1 MLGPF
6 SHAWSRASGPVRRLS
21 STTAA
26 RLVIT
31 LGTSSA
37 VAQPGPRS
45 LVDVTQLEYQGD
57 CVTRGPL
64 LAELRRWL
72 KQSGTLPSDLSVQVS
87 GHDAPSFS
95 ARFQIA
101 RGGVVVAS
109 REFSGDRI
117 QCHER
122 VQVLSSALGLALENY
137 LEANRARELAS
148 PQPPKP
154 HPRHEPAPS
163 FRAGSYAGGWVG
175 VGLLPRATWAATL
188 GAEAFKG
195 AWGLR
200 AGALLTP
207 AQTFPLGVGSAR
219 VQLLGGDW
227 AGCRQLG
234 VLPLTLAACLESRAG
249 LLRISGSDYDV
260 SLTSRDLFWDGG
272 LSSQLDVPLA
282 SRVSLYV
289 GARLGLTLR
298 ATTLVV
304 RAQDSQSLLVSRDW
318 PTFSYGALVGIRF
331 ALLSPPKNASGAA
344 ID

>member
-6 SHAWSRASGPVRRLS
+6 SHAWSRASRPVRRLS

-64 LAELRRWL
+64 LAELQRWL

-148 PQPPKP
+148 PEPPKP
-154 HPRHEPAPS
+154 HPTHEPAPSS

-188 GAEAFKG
+188 GAEAFIG

-207 AQTFPLGVGSAR
+207 AQASRLPMIYFDERSMAIPPPAPRPPGSA
-219 VQLLGGDW
+219 
-227 AGCRQLG
+227 AA
-234 VLPLTLAACLESRAG
+234 LP
-249 LLRISGSDYDV
+249 
-260 SLTSRDLFWDGG
+260 
-272 LSSQLDVPLA
+272 
-282 SRVSLYV
+282 
-289 GARLGLTLR
+289 
-298 ATTLVV
+298 
-304 RAQDSQSLLVSRDW
+304 
-318 PTFSYGALVGIRF
+318 
-331 ALLSPPKNASGAA
+331 
-344 ID
+344 